1 MPFSPRPASRAPGS
15 LRHWRNE
22 KGTYM
27 HVVSAALVAQRLEG
41 LGVDQPRIVVS
52 GNFATPWELVNL
64 AVATIPVFRFF
75 VLNPQRGWPRREG
88 LITETPFVGVGV
100 RHDDDLKYLP
110 MRLSL
115 VPRLFATSRAPDVV
129 MVQTSTPRNG
139 KVSLGIETNLL
150 PAAIEEVT
158 RRGGL
163 VVAQLNPQ
171 MPYTFG
177 DSEIAVDDVDLA
189 IESDSPLASPLERAP
204 DDAARVI
211 GESVASLASDG
222 ATLQLGI
229 GQLPDAALEQMHSRR
244 HLGVWSEMLSDGIMR
259 LDRAGAIDVNRV
271 MTSTFLFGTPE
282 LYEWAHENP
291 RLVMRR
297 TEVANNPSRIA
308 EQPAMLSI
316 NTALQVDLYAQS
328 NASFVRGR
336 IFSGFGGQPDF
347 VSGALHSRGGQAV
360 LALRSWHDKSDTS
373 NIVPL
378 LGDPVC
384 SFQHSAIVTEQGVA
398 PIFGFS
404 QQSQARS
411 LIAHAAHPR
420 AREELS
426 AAAQR
431 MHLLGSD

>member
-1 MPFSPRPASRAPGS
+1 MD
-15 LRHWRNE
+15 
-22 KGTYM
+22 
-27 HVVSAALVAQRLEG
+27 VVSTMVIAQRLEA
-41 LGVDQPRIVVS
+41 LAPQEPRIVVS
-52 GNFATPWELVNL
+52 GNYAIPWELVDV
-64 AVATIPVFRFF
+64 AAATIPVFRYFI
-75 VLNPQRGWPRREG
+75 LNPQEGWPRREG
-88 LITETPFVGVGV
+88 IITETPFVGAGV
-100 RHDDDLKYLP
+100 RSDEDLKYLP

-115 VPRLFATSRAPDVV
+115 VPRLFASSRPPDVV

-139 KVSLGIETNLL
+139 KVSLGIETNIL
-150 PAAIEEVT
+150 PAAIEEVR

-163 VVAQLNPQ
+163 VIALLNRQ

-177 DSEIAVDDVDLA
+177 DAEIVVDDIDLA
-189 IESDSPLASPLERAP
+189 VESERALPSP
-204 DDAARVI
+204 DDRPLDEASLVI
-211 GESVASLASDG
+211 GENVASLSNDG
-222 ATLQLGI
+222 STLQLGI
-229 GQLPDAALEQMHSRR
+229 GQLPDAALDRMHHRR
-244 HLGVWSEMLSDGIMR
+244 HLGVWSEMVSDGIMK

-271 MTSTFLFGTPE
+271 MTSTFLFGSAE

-297 TEVANNPSRIA
+297 TEVANNPARIA
-308 EQPAMLSI
+308 EQPGMLSI

-336 IFSGFGGQPDF
+336 IYSGFGGQPDF

-360 LALRSWHDKSDTS
+360 LALRSWHDKTGSS

-378 LGDPVC
+378 LHDPVC

-411 LIAHAAHPR
+411 LIDHAAHPR
-420 AREELS
+420 ARDELS
-426 AAAQR
+426 RAAQV

>member
-1 MPFSPRPASRAPGS
+1 MQ
-15 LRHWRNE
+15 
-22 KGTYM
+22 
-27 HVVSAALVAQRLEG
+27 VVSQAVVGERLEA
-41 LGVDQPRIVVS
+41 LAPDEPRIVVS

-64 AVATIPVFRFF
+64 AVAKIPVFRFF
-75 VLNPQRGWPRREG
+75 VLNAQAGWPQREG
-88 LITETPFVGVGV
+88 IITETPFVGAGV
-100 RHDDDLKYLP
+100 RADDDLKYLP

-115 VPRLFATSRAPDVV
+115 VPRLFATSRPPDVV
-129 MVQTSTPRNG
+129 MIHTSTPRNG

-150 PAAIEEVT
+150 PAAIEEVR

-163 VVAQLNPQ
+163 VIAQLNSH

-177 DSEIAVDDVDLA
+177 DSEIMVDDVDLA
-189 IESDSPLASPLERAP
+189 IEFESVLPSPNDRTP
-204 DDAARVI
+204 DDLAHII
-211 GESVASLASDG
+211 GESVASLSNDG
-222 ATLQLGI
+222 STLQLGI
-229 GQLPDAALEQMHSRR
+229 GQLPDAALDQMHHRR
-244 HLGVWSEMLSDGIMR
+244 HLGVWSEMVSDGIMR

-282 LYEWAHENP
+282 LYEWADENP

-308 EQPAMLSI
+308 EQSAMLSI

-336 IFSGFGGQPDF
+336 IYSGFGGQPDF

-360 LALRSWHDKSDTS
+360 LALRSWHEKSDVS
-373 NIVPL
+373 NIVPIL
-378 LGDPVC
+378 SDPVC
-384 SFQHSAIVTEQGVA
+384 SFQHSVIVTEQGIA

-404 QQSQARS
+404 LQSQARS
-411 LIAHAAHPR
+411 LIDHAAHPR
-420 AREELS
+420 AREQLS
-426 AAAQR
+426 LAAQE

>member
-1 MPFSPRPASRAPGS
+1 MQVLSQ
-15 LRHWRNE
+15 
-22 KGTYM
+22 
-27 HVVSAALVAQRLEG
+27 ALVAERLEG
-41 LGVDQPRIVVS
+41 LAPNEPRIVVS
-52 GNFATPWELVNL
+52 GNFATPWELVHL
-64 AVATIPVFRFF
+64 AAAKIPVFRFF
-75 VLNPQRGWPRREG
+75 VLNPQAGWPRREG
-88 LITETPFVGVGV
+88 IITETPFVGAGV
-100 RHDDDLKYLP
+100 RQDDDLKYLP

-115 VPRLFATSRAPDVV
+115 VPRLFATSRPPDVV

-139 KVSLGIETNLL
+139 KVSLGVETNLL
-150 PAAIEEVT
+150 PAAIEEVR

-163 VVAQLNPQ
+163 VIAQLNGQ

-177 DSEIAVDDVDLA
+177 DSEIVIDNIDLA
-189 IESDSPLASPLERAP
+189 IEVESVLPSPDQRVA

-211 GESVASLASDG
+211 GENVASLCADG

-229 GQLPDAALEQMHSRR
+229 GLLPDTALDQMHHRR
-244 HLGVWSEMLSDGIMR
+244 HLGVWSEMVSDGIMR

-282 LYEWAHENP
+282 LYEWADENP

-297 TEVANNPSRIA
+297 TEVANNPARIA
-308 EQPAMLSI
+308 DQPAMLSI

-336 IFSGFGGQPDF
+336 IYSGFGGQPDF

-360 LALRSWHDKSDTS
+360 LALRSWHDKTDAS

-378 LGDPVC
+378 LDNPVC
-384 SFQHSAIVTEQGVA
+384 SFQHSSIVTEQGIA

-404 QQSQARS
+404 QQSQALS

-426 AAAQR
+426 RAAQR

>member
-1 MPFSPRPASRAPGS
+1 MQ
-15 LRHWRNE
+15 
-22 KGTYM
+22 
-27 HVVSAALVAQRLEG
+27 VVSQAQVAERLEA
-41 LGVDQPRIVVS
+41 LAPNEPRIVVS
-52 GNFATPWELVNL
+52 GNFATPWELVHL
-64 AVATIPVFRFF
+64 AAATIPVFRFF
-75 VLNPQRGWPRREG
+75 VLNPQTGWPRREG
-88 LITETPFVGVGV
+88 IITETPFVGAGV
-100 RHDDDLKYLP
+100 RDDDDLKYLP

-115 VPRLFATSRAPDVV
+115 VPRLFATSRPPDVV

-150 PAAIEEVT
+150 PAAIEEVR

-163 VVAQLNPQ
+163 VIAQLNSQ

-177 DSEIAVDDVDLA
+177 DSELVIDDIDVA
-189 IESDSPLASPLERAP
+189 IEVESTLPSPGERLA
-204 DDAARVI
+204 DDAARTI
-211 GESVASLASDG
+211 GESVASLCSDG

-229 GQLPDAALEQMHSRR
+229 GLLPDAALDQMHHRR
-244 HLGVWSEMLSDGIMR
+244 QLGVWSEMVSDGIMR

-282 LYEWAHENP
+282 LYEWADENP

-297 TEVANNPSRIA
+297 TEVANNPARIA
-308 EQPAMLSI
+308 DQPAMLSI

-336 IFSGFGGQPDF
+336 IYSGFGGQPDF

-360 LALRSWHDKSDTS
+360 LALRSWHDKSDAS
-373 NIVPL
+373 NIVAL
-378 LGDPVC
+378 LDNPVC
-384 SFQHSAIVTEQGVA
+384 SFQHSSIVTEQGIA

-404 QQSQARS
+404 QQSQALS
-411 LIAHAAHPR
+411 LIEHAAHPR
-420 AREELS
+420 ARGALAE
-426 AAAQR
+426 AAQR